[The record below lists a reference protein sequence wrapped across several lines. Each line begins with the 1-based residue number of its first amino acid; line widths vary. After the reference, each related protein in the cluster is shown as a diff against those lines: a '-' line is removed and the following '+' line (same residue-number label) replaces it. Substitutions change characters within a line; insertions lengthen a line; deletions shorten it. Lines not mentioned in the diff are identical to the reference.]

1 MKRSLFVFLIMLFT
15 ACAAENNDSTIDDD
29 IENTEVFAVALN
41 DYSAVRF
48 QPQIHSSRTDYLMKG
63 ESVKVIKKS
72 AEESRIARVKD
83 YWYYI
88 QLSSGVRG
96 WTFGSNIKILK
107 EGDGFSIED
116 YRKQVAQE
124 NIERIVKNL
133 TGKWWSV
140 TASGNFTSHSL
151 ILYEDKKYRSS
162 RGGVVKKGEYTLD
175 LDKNLIIFSDGA
187 TFGNDLTLVQR
198 GVEILIE
205 KETEKYKYR
214 FKKISSETDD
224 EKKPESYDS
233 EI

>member
-1 MKRSLFVFLIMLFT
+1 MKRSMFLWLIMLLT
-15 ACAAENNDSTIDDD
+15 ACAADKSDSTIDED
-29 IENTEVFAVALN
+29 IETKEVFAVALN

-63 ESVKVIKKS
+63 DTVKIIMKS
-72 AEESRIARVKD
+72 AEESRIARIKD
-83 YWYYI
+83 YWYYV
-88 QLSSGVRG
+88 QLSSGIVG
-96 WTFGSNIKILK
+96 WTFGSNIRILK

-116 YRKQVAQE
+116 YQKQVAQE
-124 NIERIVKNL
+124 NIERIVKEL

-140 TASGNFTSHSL
+140 TSSGNFTSHSL

-162 RGGVVKKGEYTLD
+162 RGGVVKKGEYSLD
-175 LDKNLIIFSDGA
+175 MDKNLIIFSDGA

-205 KETEKYKYR
+205 KETEDYKYR

-224 EKKPESYDS
+224 EEKPESYDT